1 MSDEG
6 CLYDDDDVTAHFIF
20 KSTPAR
26 HTFRC
31 ARWEP
36 HTLERALAP
45 GRSGLSAE
53 INTTR
58 VNTPR
63 TPTGYKVK

>member
-1 MSDEG
+1 MKDVSMTMTMSRPISFSK
-6 CLYDDDDVTAHFIF
+6 V
-20 KSTPAR
+20 PP
-26 HTFRC
+26 C